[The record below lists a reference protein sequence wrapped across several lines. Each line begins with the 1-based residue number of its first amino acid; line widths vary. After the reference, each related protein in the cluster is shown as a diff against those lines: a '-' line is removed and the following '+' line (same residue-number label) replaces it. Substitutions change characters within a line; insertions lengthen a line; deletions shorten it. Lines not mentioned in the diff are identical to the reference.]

1 MDTSKLRAFVK
12 LCQQDPARLH
22 NEELSFLREWVES
35 LGGRIPPPPRRIRSE
50 ERFKGG
56 EERKLW
62 DETTKKEDV
71 ETEESDLELDNSGV
85 IEDDMDGPQEMG
97 DATAEV
103 TDEMIDQANEMKVKG
118 LDALH
123 NGEFQKA
130 LELFTEAIKLNPWL
144 AILYTLRASIF
155 IELQK
160 PNAAIRDCSKAI
172 DLNPHTAE
180 PYKWRGKAHRLLG
193 HWEEAS
199 QDLSLSCKLDFD
211 EDANAVLKDVQPRL
225 QRIQEHRRKK
235 ELRQKKREQ
244 RCEEQKYRERLEKMR
259 KAREEYDKAK
269 QEEEDRKK
277 AAHFAPFQFF
287 LGELPRMRRRMRT
300 IPGTSVLNEIL
311 GDPEILTAMQD
322 PEVMHAFQDVARHPE
337 TMGRYKNNL
346 KVMNFFS
353 KLSNK
358 FGGYEDIS
366 GEDPE
371 PDEEL
376 DEVPSEDSFEVLDEG
391 DLWLPRKCLD
401 DYLNNFERQG
411 LQKGM
416 KENLEVVPSEE
427 EVNLRRLPYF
437 KDLEELSEEEQ
448 NTGPRVYRRL

>member
-12 LCQQDPARLH
+12 LCQQDPARLY
-22 NEELSFLREWVES
+22 NEELRFLREWVES
-35 LGGRIPPPPRRIRSE
+35 MGGRIPHAPRKMRSD
-50 ERFKGG
+50 ERFRGG
-56 EERKLW
+56 EAERRRR
-62 DETTKKEDV
+62 EESNRREDI
-71 ETEESDLELDNSGV
+71 ETEESELELDNEGV
-85 IEDDMDGPQEMG
+85 IIDDMDGPQEMG

-103 TDEMIDQANEMKVKG
+103 TDEMIDQANELKVKG

-123 NGEFQKA
+123 NREFQKA

-160 PNAAIRDCSKAI
+160 PNAAIRDCTKAI
-172 DLNPHTAE
+172 ELNPHTAE

-193 HWEEAS
+193 HWEEAG

-211 EDANAVLKDVQPRL
+211 EDANAVLKDVQPRI

-235 ELRQKKREQ
+235 EHRQRKREQ
-244 RCEEQKYRERLEKMR
+244 KREERKYRERLERMR

-311 GDPEILTAMQD
+311 GDPEILAAMQD
-322 PEVMHAFQDVARHPE
+322 SEVMHAFQDVARHPE
-337 TMGRYKNNL
+337 TMGRYKNNS

-358 FGGYEDIS
+358 FGGYEDLT
-366 GEDPE
+366 GEDV
-371 PDEEL
+371 EL
-376 DEVPSEDSFEVLDEG
+376 DDDLEDVPSEDSFEVVDPSNEE
-391 DLWLPRKCLD
+391 DLWLPGQRFDDFLDNYERRRLRKGRSED
-401 DYLNNFERQG
+401 
-411 LQKGM
+411 
-416 KENLEVVPSEE
+416 LEAVTSEE
-427 EVNLRRLPYF
+427 DLNEKRLPYF
-437 KDLEELSEEEQ
+437 KNLAELSDEEQ
-448 NTGPRVYRRL
+448 

>member
-12 LCQQDPARLH
+12 LCQQDPARLYS
-22 NEELSFLREWVES
+22 EELRFLREWVES
-35 LGGRIPPPPRRIRSE
+35 LGGRIPSTPRKMRSE

-56 EERKLW
+56 EAERKKR
-62 DETTKKEDV
+62 EEYYRREDI
-71 ETEESDLELDNSGV
+71 ETEESDLELDKEGV
-85 IEDDMDGPQEMG
+85 IEDDLDGPQEMG

-123 NGEFQKA
+123 NREYQKA

-193 HWEEAS
+193 HWEEAG

-211 EDANAVLKDVQPRL
+211 EDANAVLKDIQPRL

-244 RCEEQKYRERLEKMR
+244 RREERKYRERVERMR

-269 QEEEDRKK
+269 KEEEDRRK

-287 LGELPRMRRRMRT
+287 LGEIPRMRRRMRS
-300 IPGTSVLNEIL
+300 IPGKPVLNEIL
-311 GDPEILTAMQD
+311 ADPEILAAMQD
-322 PEVMHAFQDVARHPE
+322 AEVMQAFQDVARYPE
-337 TMGRYKNNL
+337 TMGRYKNNA

-358 FGGYEDIS
+358 FGGYEDMTS
-366 GEDPE
+366 EDMD
-371 PDEEL
+371 PDEEF
-376 DEVPSEDSFEVLDEG
+376 DDVPSEESFEVVDPSNEE
-391 DLWLPRKCLD
+391 DLWLPGQRFDDFLDNYERRRLRKGRSED
-401 DYLNNFERQG
+401 
-411 LQKGM
+411 
-416 KENLEVVPSEE
+416 LEVASSEE
-427 EVNLRRLPYF
+427 EVRRNRRLPYY
-437 KDLEELSEEEQ
+437 KDLEDVSEEDQ
-448 NTGPRVYRRL
+448 

>member
-12 LCQQDPARLH
+12 LCQQDPARLYC
-22 NEELSFLREWVES
+22 EELRFLREWVES
-35 LGGRIPPPPRRIRSE
+35 LGGRIPCNPRRKRSD

-56 EERKLW
+56 EAERRKW
-62 DETTKKEDV
+62 EEYFKREDI
-71 ETEESDLELDNSGV
+71 ETEESELELDNEGV

-123 NGEFQKA
+123 NGEYQKA

-211 EDANAVLKDVQPRL
+211 EDANAVLKDIQPRL

-235 ELRQKKREQ
+235 ELRRRRREQ
-244 RCEEQKYRERLEKMR
+244 RREERKYRERVERMR

-269 QEEEDRKK
+269 KEEEDRRK

-287 LGELPRMRRRMRT
+287 LGEIPRMRRRMRT
-300 IPGTSVLNEIL
+300 IPGKSVLNEIL
-311 GDPEILTAMQD
+311 GDPEILAAMQD
-322 PEVMHAFQDVARHPE
+322 AELMQAFQDVALYPE
-337 TMGRYKNNL
+337 TMGRYKNNS

-358 FGGYEDIS
+358 FGGYEDLS
-366 GEDPE
+366 SEDLE
-371 PDEEL
+371 LDEEL
-376 DEVPSEDSFEVLDEG
+376 DEVPSEENFEVVDPSNQE
-391 DLWLPRKCLD
+391 DLWLPGQRFD
-401 DYLNNFERQG
+401 DYLDNYERRR
-411 LQKGM
+411 LRKGRS
-416 KENLEVVPSEE
+416 EDLEAVTSEE
-427 EVNLRRLPYF
+427 EVRDRWLPNY
-437 KDLEELSEEEQ
+437 KALEELSDEDQ
-448 NTGPRVYRRL
+448 